1 VIVLCPKVT
10 SQHREQIRG
19 KILQSAI
26 ECFSKNGFDRTRM
39 DEISLSAD
47 VSKGTLYNYFNS
59 KEDLFHALCEDSLEL
74 LKIQLDKLFTRSNH
88 DLISNAELFYENFEK
103 IQKEGTAKVFFEA
116 LSESTRNPKL
126 QEILFKHRMK
136 IFKVVENYLQL
147 QIDNGFLRG
156 DTNPEFVAS
165 GLVSLFDGI
174 RAGSLLGMPEE
185 FNKKIWAVTIRTIL
199 STLQKR
205 HTN

>member
-1 VIVLCPKVT
+1 MCPKVT
-10 SQHREQIRG
+10 SQHREEIRVR
-19 KILQSAI
+19 ILHSAV

-59 KEDLFHALCEDSLEL
+59 KEELFHALCDDSLEL
-74 LKIQLDKLFTRSNH
+74 LKIQLDTLFNSSKN
-88 DLISNAELFYENFEK
+88 DLISNAELFYENFQK
-103 IQKEGTAKVFFEA
+103 IQKEGTALVFFEA

-126 QEILFKHRMK
+126 QKILIKHRLK

-147 QIDNGFLRG
+147 QIDKGFLKE
-156 DTNPEFVAS
+156 DYNLEYIAA

-174 RAGSLLGMPEE
+174 TAGSLLGIPED

-199 STLQKR
+199 SKLE
-205 HTN
+205 

>member
-1 VIVLCPKVT
+1 M
-10 SQHREQIRG
+10 R
-19 KILQSAI
+19 ILHSAV

-59 KEDLFHALCEDSLEL
+59 KEELFHALCDDSLEL
-74 LKIQLDKLFTRSNH
+74 LKIQLNTLFTSSKN
-88 DLISNAELFYENFEK
+88 DLISNAELFYENFQK
-103 IQKEGTAKVFFEA
+103 IQKEGTALVFFEA
-116 LSESTRNPKL
+116 LSESTRNPNLKK
-126 QEILFKHRMK
+126 ILIKHRLN

-147 QIDNGFLRG
+147 QIDKGFLKE
-156 DTNPEFVAS
+156 DSNLEYLAA

-174 RAGSLLGMPEE
+174 TAGSLLGIPED

-199 STLQKR
+199 SKLE
-205 HTN
+205 